1 VIACCDV
8 IATCSGTVTL
18 EIALLKVPM
27 CILYKISWF
36 SYSIMS
42 RLLTIPY
49 IGLANIV
56 AGKAVVREFLQHD
69 ASPDT
74 VSRELFELMENQEYR
89 QQVKA
94 GLEQVRENLGAG
106 NGARNMAQLVLSL
119 LAKQG

>member
-1 VIACCDV
+1 MIACCDV